1 MVGPQDPV
9 WAVVVEEVSLWG
21 VSVGEAG
28 AGVKVGAEA
37 VVAGVCASLVVAEV
51 VATGW

>member
-21 VSVGEAG
+21 VSVVEAG
-28 AGVKVGAEA
+28 AGVRVGADV
-37 VVAGVCASLVVAEV
+37 VVAGVCAAMVVAEV